1 MLQDEEDEKAPIQLL
16 ISELGDLLKFI
27 QENKETVDVVLEE
40 ELKVQAG
47 IEEEKEKEKEKQK

>member
-1 MLQDEEDEKAPIQLL
+1 ML

-47 IEEEKEKEKEKQK
+47 IEEEKEKELEKQKQEEG